1 MPTAVCKWF
10 NSQKGYGFLSPDAD
24 GPDVFVHMS
33 VITRSGLTGLNEGQ
47 RVSYEE
53 RVDPK
58 NGKMSA
64 SKIALLQS
72 VRS

>member
-10 NSQKGYGFLSPDAD
+10 NATKGYGFLSPDAG

-33 VITRSGLTGLNEGQ
+33 AITRSGLTGLIEGQ